1 MLDNCVE
8 EKEILNKG
16 VRTYTKAEKV
26 VEKRCIN
33 YSHARQLASH
43 ISALQNFSTVS
54 NFTHLPRTQIPQ
66 RLQDQAKSELTL
78 T

>member
-16 VRTYTKAEKV
+16 VHQSGKSDV
-26 VEKRCIN
+26 LI